1 MAGRHPDRRSL
12 LNKTTNK
19 TMTSLGLAALL
30 LCLGG
35 CAAGSTDAH
44 VAAAGGDLPQFVLGL
59 WHGFIAPITLI
70 VEIINRLAPHLLPW
84 RANFFETGAGAAYD
98 LGFYLTLSG
107 GPHFA
112 LYSWRRSRR

>member
-1 MAGRHPDRRSL
+1 M
-12 LNKTTNK
+12 NKTLK
-19 TMTSLGLAALL
+19 ILGAATLL
-30 LCLGG
+30 ICLSG

-44 VAAAGGDLPQFVLGL
+44 VAAAGGDLPQFFLGL
-59 WHGFIAPITLI
+59 WHGFIAPVTLI

-84 RANFFETGAGAAYD
+84 RPRFFETGTGVAYD

-112 LYSWRRSRR
+112 LYSWRRNRR

>member
-1 MAGRHPDRRSL
+1 MNRN
-12 LNKTTNK
+12 LNRVCTV
-19 TMTSLGLAALL
+19 ALL
-30 LCLGG
+30 LALSG
-35 CAAGSTDAH
+35 CAAGSTDAQ
-44 VAAAGGDLPQFVLGL
+44 VSAAGGDLPQFFLGL

-84 RANFFETGAGAAYD
+84 RPRFFETGTGVAYD

-112 LYSWRRSRR
+112 LYSWRRNRR